1 MTQRLTGVNHMVKR
15 NLEFER
21 EFGANVR
28 YWREFR
34 GLTLQ
39 DLASRMTDHGRP
51 QGAGK
56 LSTIER
62 GVARSP
68 AGGRDIEAIAAVL
81 DVPVATLFLPLPM
94 ARVIIA
100 WTQKGRSGAL
110 VELSRQLA
118 ESDGDRQ

>member
-1 MTQRLTGVNHMVKR
+1 MVKR
-15 NLEFER
+15 NIDFER
-21 EFGANVR
+21 AFGANVR
-28 YWREFR
+28 RLRTSR

-39 DLASRMTDHGRP
+39 ELAERMTEHGRP

-81 DVPVATLFLPLPM
+81 EVPVAVLFLPEPM
-94 ARVIIA
+94 GLVISA
-100 WTQKGRSGAL
+100 WMDQGRAGAL
-110 VELSRQLA
+110 IELSRQLA
-118 ESDGDRQ
+118 EALHDKVKDG